1 VKIFVLLA
9 LASLGACSW
18 FGSRKPPVPDPT
30 EIIVTGAP
38 TGALLFMD
46 GAQIGQAVLLN
57 DHAQTLRVAP
67 GAHTVEIH
75 VRDRVVYR
83 EELDLHRSERRV
95 VTVLSGAIS

>member
-9 LASLGACSW
+9 LALLGACSW

-38 TGALLFMD
+38 MGALIFID
-46 GAQIGQAVLLN
+46 GARMGQAVLLN
-57 DHAQTLRVAP
+57 DHAQTLRVTP

-75 VRDRVVYR
+75 VRERVVYR
-83 EELDLHRSERRV
+83 EELDLRRSERRV